1 MKLRPLTFALFA
13 VLAGT
18 AARAAEEPET
28 KPTPRELLRA
38 KIAED
43 AKKKSTLP
51 VAKSAAPTPAATTA
65 APTPAAATP
74 PSASAKTETAKA
86 AKQTPTV
93 LPKVEVRKERITVLD
108 VEIAKQEEAIARER
122 KNLKPSETDLALND
136 SAIAKPLAIFGG
148 ESAQFRKR
156 VASERVELMEAE
168 KDILEAM
175 KRARTKEEKAGLQKQ
190 VDELRAVRRE
200 LEKTLR

>member
-1 MKLRPLTFALFA
+1 MKLRPLTFAFVA

-18 AARAAEEPET
+18 VARAADEPET
-28 KPTPRELLRA
+28 NPTPRELLRA
-38 KIAED
+38 KIAKD
-43 AKKKSTLP
+43 AKKKSAAP
-51 VAKSAAPTPAATTA
+51 AAKSAAPIAASSPTT
-65 APTPAAATP
+65 PTPTAP
-74 PSASAKTETAKA
+74 PPPNESAKAEVAKTAKEA
-86 AKQTPTV
+86 ATV
-93 LPKVEVRKERITVLD
+93 LPKVEVKKERITVLD

-148 ESAQFRKR
+148 ESVQFRKR

-175 KRARTKEEKAGLQKQ
+175 KRARTKEEKALLQKQ